1 VSRLD
6 PTLEPQGSGIR
17 RIEVITGAGG
27 RRRWSDEE
35 KARAIEESLAP
46 DAVVSQVARRHGAT
60 PQQLF
65 TWRREAR
72 RKAEEGA
79 EIASFVPAIMD
90 AAVAPKCAPARKPS
104 SETPP
109 APVMEIEVGGA
120 HVWIWGNAEIGMATA
135 ILRALQ
141 TRARAK

>member
-1 VSRLD
+1 MSRLD
-6 PTLEPQGSGIR
+6 LTLEPKGSGTR

-35 KARAIEESLAP
+35 KARAVEESLAP

-72 RKAEEGA
+72 RRVAVEGRPP
-79 EIASFVPAIMD
+79 FVPAIVD
-90 AAVAPKCAPARKPS
+90 SGVAAERASVSAPQ
-104 SETPP
+104 TVT
-109 APVMEIEVGGA
+109 APVMEIEIGGA
-120 HVWIWGNAEIGMATA
+120 HVWVWRDADIGMATA
-135 ILRALQ
+135 IVRALQ
-141 TRARAK
+141 TTSGAK

>member
-1 VSRLD
+1 MCLDLILRLTRSRRAA
-6 PTLEPQGSGIR
+6 R

-72 RKAEEGA
+72 QKAA
-79 EIASFVPAIMD
+79 ESSPPFVPAIVEGGV
-90 AAVAPKCAPARKPS
+90 AAERSPKA
-104 SETPP
+104 ETPA
-109 APVMEIEVGGA
+109 APVMEIEIGDA
-120 HVWIWGNAEIGMATA
+120 HVWIWRDADIGMATA
-135 ILRALQ
+135 IVRALQ
-141 TRARAK
+141 TTPRAK

>member
-6 PTLEPQGSGIR
+6 LTLDPKTSAAR

-65 TWRREAR
+65 TWRREAL
-72 RKAEEGA
+72 RKAA
-79 EIASFVPAIMD
+79 KSSPPFVPAIMEGG
-90 AAVAPKCAPARKPS
+90 VATERAPARALKA
-104 SETPP
+104 ETP
-109 APVMEIEVGGA
+109 AAAVMEIEVGDA
-120 HVWIWGNAEIGMATA
+120 HVWIWRDADIGMATA
-135 ILRALQ
+135 IVRALQ
-141 TRARAK
+141 TASRAK